1 MFLATICTQS
11 NNVCI
16 IIIIFRK
23 QIFSYFFLLLFKLKT
38 KNRLISIQ
46 KKKIRQINK
55 GSYGIEYVNQV
66 KWRKDK
72 EKIHLE
78 IKTFLNVSSS
88 FVELKY
94 GRNPMGYMEYKMKIA
109 AEITC
114 SCQYRVPN
122 DRDFKVV
129 REI

>member
-23 QIFSYFFLLLFKLKT
+23 QIFSFFFLLFKLKT
-38 KNRLISIQ
+38 KNRVISIQ

-94 GRNPMGYMEYKMKIA
+94 GRNPMGYME
-109 AEITC
+109 
-114 SCQYRVPN
+114 
-122 DRDFKVV
+122 
-129 REI
+129 